1 MPKIKTS
8 LSFDEALWK
17 EFRKK
22 CIDVGKQYTEVLE
35 ELMEKWTKK

>member
-1 MPKIKTS
+1 MAKTKTS
-8 LSFDEALWK
+8 LSFDENLWK

-35 ELMEKWTKK
+35 ELMSKWLKK